1 MIECHDTGAVREIRI
16 ARAPVNALDLEL
28 VATLLHAVTNAP
40 NEGARALVLSGQPG
54 LFSGGLDVRAL
65 LGLDRPGMRE
75 FFTRFWRLQAALA
88 RSPIPVVAAI
98 TGHAPAGGTVL
109 AIYCDYRILAEGPF
123 RIGLNEVEVGLSP
136 GATIQRVFERLLG
149 EHRSTEL
156 LVRGALVDP
165 DRALAIGLV
174 DELRPPDQVIPRA
187 LEYAQHLC
195 GLPPVALARTRD
207 AARAPIARLF
217 ESGEG
222 AWVEEALSVWYTDET
237 QRRLSQLF
245 AKR

>member
-1 MIECHDTGAVREIRI
+1 MIEVHDNGAVREIRL
-16 ARAPVNALDLEL
+16 ARAPVNALDLDL
-28 VATLLHAVTNAP
+28 VATVTRALTSAP
-40 NEGARALVLSGQPG
+40 SEGARAIVLSGQPG
-54 LFSGGLDVRAL
+54 LFSAGLDVRAL
-65 LGLDRPGMRE
+65 LKLDRAEISE

-88 RSPIPVVAAI
+88 RSPVPVIAAI

-165 DRALAIGLV
+165 ARALAIGLV
-174 DELRPPDQVIPRA
+174 DELRPVDQVIPRA
-187 LEYAQHLC
+187 LEYAQQLC
-195 GLPPVALARTRD
+195 ALPPVALARTRD
-207 AARAPIARLF
+207 AARQPVSSLF
-217 ESGEG
+217 EAGEST
-222 AWVEEALSVWYTDET
+222 WVADAVAVWYTDET
-237 QRRLSQLF
+237 QRRLTELF